1 MSKSTKQAAPPGA
14 GGDGQSK
21 APADLGEGK
30 AQAGETGRAPLD
42 QVAVALTK
50 GQETEG
56 LPRIVAS
63 GRGAVARQILE
74 IAFANGLKVREDAD
88 LAEILSAIDIDSD
101 IPLEAFA
108 AVAEILSYIYR
119 ANATYGAYDRD
130 QEEG

>member
-1 MSKSTKQAAPPGA
+1 MSKSTKQTEPLGA
-14 GGDGQSK
+14 SGDGQSK

-30 AQAGETGRAPLD
+30 AQAGETEGAPLD

-50 GQETEG
+50 ETES

-74 IAFANGLKVREDAD
+74 IAFANGVKVREDAD
-88 LAEILSAIDIDSD
+88 LVEILSAIDIDSD

>member
-1 MSKSTKQAAPPGA
+1 MSKSTKQAEPLGA
-14 GGDGQSK
+14 GGAGQSR

-30 AQAGETGRAPLD
+30 AEAGETERAPPD
-42 QVAVALTK
+42 QVAVALTE
-50 GQETEG
+50 GRETEG

-130 QEEG
+130 AEEG

>member
-1 MSKSTKQAAPPGA
+1 MSKTTKQAEPPSA
-14 GGDGQSK
+14 GGDGQSR

-30 AQAGETGRAPLD
+30 AQAGESERAPLD

-50 GQETEG
+50 EQETES

-74 IAFANGLKVREDAD
+74 IAFANGVKVREDAD
-88 LAEILSAIDIDSD
+88 LAEILSVIDTDSD

-130 QEEG
+130 QEKG